1 MSLVPNVELKLFC
14 IPCSSFAVWGCPW
27 ALELLL
33 VQPRLG
39 HQDAFIWSFC
49 DPARIKGRVTGLMTQ
64 FLFGL
69 GSLSVMTCIPHVLR
83 PLAQHWPCAQQG
95 KSVASIP
102 HLTFRRTPRGRW
114 CHYPFYRTPRPGRVG
129 LTLVRPLQLAAARR
143 GASWLWLIPRITLL
157 SEGLRTVAGK
167 VPAPRLPGHSPDF
180 LGGARREGTPRA
192 TNLPGRG
199 RT

>member
-1 MSLVPNVELKLFC
+1 MVCLRSGRDGGPCPREWFCSPDRMSLVPNVELKLFC
-14 IPCSSFAVWGCPW
+14 IPRSSFAVWGCPW

-49 DPARIKGRVTGLMTQ
+49 DPARIKGRVTGL
-64 FLFGL
+64 
-69 GSLSVMTCIPHVLR
+69 
-83 PLAQHWPCAQQG
+83 
-95 KSVASIP
+95 
-102 HLTFRRTPRGRW
+102 RGRW